1 MPTIYLKQYAKAVK
15 KKLAVDAILKDLH
28 PLAFKEL
35 KKQPDGKAVVSD
47 VEFHLTSKV
56 TTQYPDDVNEKIKQ
70 LREEAK
76 ESGKVKIL
84 SSESFDAQIPK
95 STKKKVLATVPDYKK
110 HFSL

>member
-1 MPTIYLKQYAKAVK
+1 MSTIYLKQYAKILK
-15 KKLAVDAILKDLH
+15 KKLAAEAILKDLH

-35 KKQPDGKAVVSD
+35 KRSPDGKAIVSD

-70 LREEAK
+70 LREDAK

-95 STKKKVLATVPDYKK
+95 STKKKVLSTVPDYKK
-110 HFSL
+110 YFSL